1 MNQIPFKRFIPGMIA
16 AVLFIGTGIWIMNS
30 FDATEAPVFL
40 DTALYTIRSFCHS
53 LILALSN
60 ILALM
65 LTLLSLSANTSTTLK
80 WDYFQ
85 HVKQIA
91 IVVTTILL
99 ATIFLYLFLNIPFEE
114 YKIFSEI
121 SLYYFYY
128 GLIVFVSLLGGGIIS
143 IILLLYNIIKSII
156 NIIGAADPDKN
167 VDSEIVKNN
176 D

>member
-1 MNQIPFKRFIPGMIA
+1 MDQISFKRFIPGIIA
-16 AVLFIGTGIWIMNS
+16 AVLFICTAIWFINS
-30 FDATEAPVFL
+30 FDSSEASVL
-40 DTALYTIRSFCHS
+40 MDTGLSTIRSFCHS

-91 IVVTTILL
+91 MVVTTILL

-114 YKIFSEI
+114 YEIFSGI
-121 SLYYFYY
+121 SLYYYY

-143 IILLLYNIIKSII
+143 IIILLYNIIKSII

-167 VDSEIVKNN
+167 IDSEIVKNN